1 MDEKFAKSS
10 YSSTPPLLLSEK
22 RLEPLHL
29 CCGLAVCC
37 TEKENASDDED
48 AVSTT
53 ATAARQKLNTEFP
66 RDSFAMVCNDLLDLC
81 IACACNS
88 GSGSGGG

>member
-29 CCGLAVCC
+29 VGLAVC
-37 TEKENASDDED
+37 TEKANTSDDEVD
-48 AVSTT
+48 ASTI
-53 ATAARQKLNTEFP
+53 ATAARQKLNTEF
-66 RDSFAMVCNDLLDLC
+66 RRGSFAMVASCNAM
-81 IACACNS
+81 I
-88 GSGSGGG
+88 